1 MKKRLQSKLV
11 FASIWRFTVLLL
23 TGWSITVS
31 ASPEVAKSD
40 TNINTKISDAKE
52 ASEANQPKELY
63 VELLPEKAQVLDV
76 KNKQIKG
83 ESYTFL
89 KYRPESKTRP
99 ASLILESNG
108 VIFDEGDLPKPER
121 NPVGTNLQQVLDD
134 PGSMLNKDAKA
145 RVKVSISL
153 KFADDID
160 VELPPQTIRVVT
172 GDDGKPV
179 TYIDGEIADENDLA
193 LVEQQ
198 TAAAIATF
206 REKRHQQREEIIA
219 DLVAKNG
226 WETNSEFSKAL
237 QTNKDTLTLS
247 LTKAEIQSLLENS
260 SHRINGIDRHIEG
273 TTALSEAMISTN
285 VDPYAFNS
293 VSTQG
298 GGIGIYYTEQACVDG
313 NNPSEPIPNY
323 TELEPSN
330 YRTDH
335 TENVFGILRGVSPN
349 SYIYCRGT
357 DLNSEY
363 IPSDADLLGVVGE
376 PRVYIA
382 SLSAGSA
389 IGDDEYRVA
398 AADWD
403 DFVYYENI
411 SAFLAA
417 GNENGSQPGNTQA
430 NGGYLRAQ
438 ARALNVVTVGNYNDA
453 NDTIYS
459 TSSWINSEIGNEKP
473 EISAPGTNITAG
485 GYTMTGT
492 SMATPH
498 VAGFAANL
506 MSEYSAL
513 RLNPALTK
521 ALILASATKAIN
533 GGVAK
538 VGVGGLDFEDALDNI
553 LLTSWQGGNSSYNP
567 YANYH
572 DSIPNNNELDTQIYL
587 YSGYSNVRVAVAWLT
602 RGRYT
607 RQHRNDAHPIG
618 QDFDLYVSDPM
629 GNEIA
634 SSTSWDNPF
643 EVVEFDPDK
652 TGYYTI
658 SIHRY
663 SNRDRNNSLRLG
675 LAVNATD

>member
-1 MKKRLQSKLV
+1 MKEQKNSKLLFV
-11 FASIWRFTVLLL
+11 RIWKFTVLLAIS
-23 TGWSITVS
+23 WSITLCTT
-31 ASPEVAKSD
+31 ADVAKSD
-40 TNINTKISDAKE
+40 TNINTKRSSSKE
-52 ASEANQPKELY
+52 APKAVHPDELY
-63 VELLPEKAQVLDV
+63 AELLPEKVQILDV
-76 KNKQIKG
+76 KDKRIKG
-83 ESYTFL
+83 ESFTFV

-99 ASLILESNG
+99 ANLILDSNG

-121 NPVGTNLQQVLDD
+121 NLVGTNLQQALDS
-134 PGSMLNKDAKA
+134 PGSMLNKDSKA
-145 RVKVSISL
+145 RIKVNISL

-160 VELPPQTIRVVT
+160 VELPPQTMEVVT
-172 GDDGKPV
+172 GDDGKPI

-193 LVEQQ
+193 AVEEQ
-198 TAAAIATF
+198 TVAAIETF
-206 REKRHQQREEIIA
+206 REKRRQQREEILA
-219 DLVAKNG
+219 DLVAKND
-226 WETNSEFSKAL
+226 WETNPGLSKAI
-237 QTNKDTLTLS
+237 QRDKDTLTLS
-247 LTKAEIQSLLENS
+247 LTKTEIQSLLKNS
-260 SHRINGIDRHIEG
+260 SHRIIGIDRYLES
-273 TTALSEAMISTN
+273 TKALSEAMISTN

-293 VSTQG
+293 LSTQG
-298 GGIGIYYTEQACVDG
+298 GGIGIYYSEQTCMESDD
-313 NNPSEPIPNY
+313 PSEPIPNY
-323 TELEPSN
+323 TEIEGPN
-330 YRTDH
+330 YRTAH

-357 DLNSEY
+357 EQSSEY
-363 IPSDADLLGVVGE
+363 IPSDADLLGVAGE
-376 PRVYIA
+376 PRIYIA
-382 SLSAGSA
+382 SLSAGTP
-389 IGDDEYRVA
+389 DPTDEYGNT

-403 DFVYYENI
+403 DLVYYKNI

-417 GNENGSQPGNTQA
+417 GNEGGFDPNNVDA
-430 NGGYLRAQ
+430 NGGHLRRQ
-438 ARALNVVTVGNYNDA
+438 ARALNAITVGNYDDA

-473 EISAPGTNITAG
+473 EISAPGVNITAG
-485 GYTMTGT
+485 GHTMTGT

-506 MSEYSAL
+506 MSKYSAL

-521 ALILASATKAIN
+521 ALILASATKTIN
-533 GGVAK
+533 GDAAK

-572 DSIPNNNELDTQIYL
+572 DSIPHNNELDTRVYL
-587 YSGYSNVRVAVAWLT
+587 YSGYTNVRVAVAWLT

-607 RQHRNDAHPIG
+607 RQHRNDPHPIG
-618 QDFDLYVSDPM
+618 QDFDLYVSDPW

-658 SIHRY
+658 SINRY
-663 SNRDRNNSLRLG
+663 SNRDRNNSLRVG